1 MKPTAISNTS
11 VQQYGSLGLLL
22 RTYRRTAGLTQLQLA
37 GSAGVSLGTV
47 RDIEQG
53 RTVMSRR
60 TTLTSLV
67 AALDLSE
74 DQRAKLQSL
83 ADIQRGTNRMLPRQR
98 TAEDTREQR
107 VRLDLLGPLQAW
119 RNGAPVALGP
129 MRQQALVVMLALS
142 GGAGVSRATLV
153 DVLWQSNPPP
163 TALEMLHGYVSRV
176 RRCLGPSDEDRGS
189 TRQRAGDLL
198 VWSGS
203 AYRLVPGAVRSD
215 VEDFGALA
223 ERAEH
228 ATRAGK
234 VAEACELYDR
244 ALQLWRGA
252 PFAGLEMMQD
262 HPAVIELRER
272 RARMVTGYATIAETA
287 GENERVIGHLRAAAQ
302 QDSLDERVHARL
314 MIALLAT
321 GQQAA
326 ALRVYEDLR
335 HRLDEELGVSPG
347 PELAA
352 AHLQVLRQEL
362 TRATSAP
369 VALSGPAVTAGK
381 SGNCT
386 SRPMA
391 MDLPVPRQLP
401 PATPH
406 FAGRATEL
414 SALDEMLDKAD
425 RALGTG
431 LIARREEGT
440 QCHVDDGP

>member
-1 MKPTAISNTS
+1 
-11 VQQYGSLGLLL
+11 
-22 RTYRRTAGLTQLQLA
+22 
-37 GSAGVSLGTV
+37 
-47 RDIEQG
+47 
-53 RTVMSRR
+53 MSRL
-60 TTLTSLV
+60 TTLTSLL

-83 ADIQRGTNRMLPRQR
+83 ADIQRDTNRMPPRQR
-98 TAEDTREQR
+98 TAQDTREQR

-129 MRQQALVVMLALS
+129 IRQQALVVMLALS

-153 DVLWQSNPPP
+153 DVRWQSNPPR
-163 TALEMLHGYVSRV
+163 TALEMLHGYVSRA
-176 RRCLGPSDEDRGS
+176 RRCLGSSDEDRGS

-203 AYRLVPGAVRSD
+203 AYRLVPGAVQSD

-234 VAEACELYDR
+234 VAEACELYGR
-244 ALQLWRGA
+244 ALQLWRGV
-252 PFAGLEMMQD
+252 PLAGLEMMQD

-302 QDSLDERVHARL
+302 QDPLDERVHARL

-335 HRLDEELGVSPG
+335 HRLDEELGICPG

-362 TRATSAP
+362 TRY
-369 VALSGPAVTAGK
+369 
-381 SGNCT
+381 
-386 SRPMA
+386 
-391 MDLPVPRQLP
+391 P
-401 PATPH
+401 PDP
-406 FAGRATEL
+406 
-414 SALDEMLDKAD
+414 
-425 RALGTG
+425 
-431 LIARREEGT
+431 
-440 QCHVDDGP
+440 